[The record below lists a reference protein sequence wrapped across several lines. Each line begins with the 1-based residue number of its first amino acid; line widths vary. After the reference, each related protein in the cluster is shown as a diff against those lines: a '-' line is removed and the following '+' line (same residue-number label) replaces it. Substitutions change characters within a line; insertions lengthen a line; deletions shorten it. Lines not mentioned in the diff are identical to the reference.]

1 MVGLVFVSC
10 RSQEEALE
18 ESVEVMQL
26 SDAAQAVIQAK
37 REKELKRKQRKNERN
52 LGRVEGGEASA
63 EVRVD
68 ANAQAQHTYQTL
80 DEAAEQG
87 QVQVFSYTCVLLK
100 RCDTLLSGVSI
111 VTFGQTLQGRSSI
124 P

>member
-37 REKELKRKQRKNERN
+37 REKELKRKQRKNERK
-52 LGRVEGGEASA
+52 LGHVEAGQASA
-63 EVRVD
+63 EVQ
-68 ANAQAQHTYQTL
+68 ANAQAPDTNQSLH
-80 DEAAEQG
+80 EATERG
-87 QVQVFSYTCVLLK
+87 KGEVVQLFSYTCVL
-100 RCDTLLSGVSI
+100 
-111 VTFGQTLQGRSSI
+111 
-124 P
+124 